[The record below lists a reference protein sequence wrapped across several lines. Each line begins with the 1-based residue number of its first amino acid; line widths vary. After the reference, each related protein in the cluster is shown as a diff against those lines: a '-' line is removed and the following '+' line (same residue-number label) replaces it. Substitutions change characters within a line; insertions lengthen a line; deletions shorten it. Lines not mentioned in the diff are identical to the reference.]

1 MRRAMFLFGIFVLI
15 GIININIQKETE
27 TETESGS
34 CQELLPPVPLVI
46 EEEMGKIKYYSI

>member
-15 GIININIQKETE
+15 IININIQKETK
-27 TETESGS
+27 TESGS